1 MSVEPMTRG
10 ELMLGVRLGKRD
22 QGPALLVV
30 LSDGLLLVHRDTG

>member
-1 MSVEPMTRG
+1 MEVWRSGGLLRSRV
-10 ELMLGVRLGKRD
+10 GKRD